1 MIEGPR
7 VVGFHD
13 AARSLMGATGLWGSP
28 LVVHLVTRP
37 CRLNRRGFCFW
48 GPGIET
54 HAGLMIEGGS
64 TYFSH
69 HGNE

>member
-7 VVGFHD
+7 VIGFHD
-13 AARSLMGATGLWGSP
+13 AARSLMGHRALGLAARRPPCYSP
-28 LVVHLVTRP
+28 LPAQPAGV
-37 CRLNRRGFCFW
+37 CFW